1 MWIPAN
7 SPVPAGHMVVE
18 TGFDLSGAAQWRVKV
33 PDAGGEW
40 VLDGLSPVTDGY
52 VVTKTRI
59 NNSQAQWYMKAPDE
73 NGGDGEWVLDGI
85 SPFPTGGRSSRGA
98 STRPVKPSPAS

>member
-52 VVTKTRI
+52 VVTRSRI
-59 NNSQAQWYMKAPDE
+59 NNSQAQWYVKVPD
-73 NGGDGEWVLDGI
+73 DGEWVLASI
-85 SPFPTGGRSSRGA
+85 SPIPDGWTVVERSFNTSSQAIARIVRG
-98 STRPVKPSPAS
+98 